1 MSWKI
6 RECYEFDAENRYENL
21 DDLFSDIRDNVDSEE
36 FDDDFEEYLNDN
48 YGSLEVFG
56 ECFDAAEVLRECG
69 SYGQYEDARNSWF
82 EDCLDLAYRD
92 CQWNEAHSGSG
103 FTTTD
108 LFGWVIEFVEDEPD
122 SEKVARIFCKDETI
136 NSVYLWA
143 VYVNKDV
150 ELVDG
155 IVNALNERAI
165 SEQKTVRYFVAE
177 PNYHPTRAEIH
188 AGL

>member
-1 MSWKI
+1 MSWRI
-6 RECYEFDAENRYENL
+6 RECYEFDAENRYETL

-48 YGSLEVFG
+48 YGSIEVFG
-56 ECFDAAEVLRECG
+56 EYFDAAEVLRECS
-69 SYGQYEDARNSWF
+69 SYCQYENARSDWF
-82 EDCLDLAYRD
+82 EERIDSAAQE
-92 CQWNEAHSGSG
+92 CQWNERNGCY
-103 FTTTD
+103 TTVY
-108 LFGWVIEFVEDEPD
+108 LFNWELELVEDEDELD

-150 ELVDG
+150 ELVDR

-165 SEQKTVRYFVAE
+165 SEQKTERWFVAE